1 MKEKI
6 YLYLLAFITVIFLF
20 FYKYQSSVFKQQQE
34 DVYALERVVEK
45 LEEEKKVLT
54 SELAEATYFSLEKNE
69 SALTYIEDVY
79 SVRPDFLAQQVENYF
94 YDMNGTEDNS
104 SVPYSGMEGI
114 MQVNKVRLL
123 NHKWA
128 IVDFTD
134 GVYWGEMILEYFYTP
149 EDNSIQV
156 ELLHSFLYT
165 TN

>member
-1 MKEKI
+1 M
-6 YLYLLAFITVIFLF
+6 
-20 FYKYQSSVFKQQQE
+20 
-34 DVYALERVVEK
+34 
-45 LEEEKKVLT
+45 
-54 SELAEATYFSLEKNE
+54 AEATYFSLEKNE